1 MFLLNIG
8 PFREGENSRPIVVN
22 RQLLGNNEKN
32 KYQTHIPQD
41 VHESGNENE
50 KKKKPFLEYDGHS
63 DQTAR
68 SNNVHSNAQRKQ
80 SLTAAATAR
89 EGKTLRKNRNNF
101 KWLNLSPA
109 PRPSVC
115 VTICWRKS
123 EKEVKKG
130 PSGRRM

>member
-89 EGKTLRKNRNNF
+89 EGKN
-101 KWLNLSPA
+101 A
-109 PRPSVC
+109 Q
-115 VTICWRKS
+115 
-123 EKEVKKG
+123 EKQKQL
-130 PSGRRM
+130 